1 MHTTML
7 PELETYSRVEA
18 AARLGVSPITLKKW
32 AAEGK
37 GPAYSRT
44 GAVRGKTIYSAAD
57 LAAWLAENKTTP
69 RVCRGGTTGTTG
81 GR

>member
-1 MHTTML
+1 MHITMM

-32 AAEGK
+32 AIEGR
-37 GPAYSRT
+37 GPRYSRT
-44 GAVRGKTIYSAAD
+44 GAVKGRTIYSATD

-69 RVCRGGTTGTTG
+69 RACRGTV
-81 GR
+81 R

>member
-1 MHTTML
+1 MHTML

-18 AARLGVSPITLKKW
+18 AARLGVATSTLKKW
-32 AAEGK
+32 AIEGR

-44 GAVRGKTIYSAAD
+44 GTVKGRTIYSAAD

-69 RVCRGGTTGTTG
+69 RAVRGATSKATG
-81 GR
+81 G